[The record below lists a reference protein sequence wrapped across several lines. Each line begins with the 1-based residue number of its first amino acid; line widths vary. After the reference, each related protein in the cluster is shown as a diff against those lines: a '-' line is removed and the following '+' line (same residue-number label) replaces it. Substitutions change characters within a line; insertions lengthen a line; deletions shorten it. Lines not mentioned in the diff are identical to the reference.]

1 MSASKPSGSETPVA
15 PRRAKVGVLGLLDA
29 SAHTATPP
37 RLSRGR
43 DFFRT
48 RLWSPAPMLRPP
60 TQSFQDTVLAQAAEL
75 VAPSSSA
82 APPPALTGAAEEMN
96 EDSSLSSPLRKDSCL
111 SSPLPKAAR
120 TSAARPSGVN
130 APERAARATE
140 VSPAATPV
148 RRGLRSQ
155 GEVLTP
161 SPASPRAK
169 SPGKL
174 SPGKLISGGSVLARQ
189 KQSAEDKIGKFL
201 SLAGVSSPPRSRPS
215 AGLQSA
221 PSSPAVGKKRK
232 AEADTILLRSP
243 QTVTKSR
250 SARSRLSKS
259 PSPLALPPSSRSK
272 AKKGANAKGGE
283 HQTVVP
289 KSPSKVTKIVPH
301 DASILKSPYKGR
313 HHELRALALTTVP
326 IDQLGHKSYGRS
338 KRCRMKPL
346 ESWRN
351 ERVVYKREPGSQMPT
366 VSAVELNLSPRP
378 AQDPP
383 RSLGLI
389 AVQPPPPLHMKGEP
403 LRNLEF
409 IGVQNKSMTS
419 RVYALPFRKN
429 SPYTVGVEGVGIL
442 HLFEG
447 SLRYTSQEGFKDEG
461 LLHQGDTMLVHGKLV
476 VGPLG
481 TPNASLEGTLG
492 ARFRWVKMHNDTGR
506 RDAHDCAVEQ
516 PAIAD
521 IPA

>member
-15 PRRAKVGVLGLLDA
+15 PRRAKVGVLGLIDA
-29 SAHTATPP
+29 SADTASAP
-37 RLSRGR
+37 RLSQAGQ

-48 RLWSPAPMLRPP
+48 RLWSPAAMVRPP
-60 TQSFQDTVLAQAAEL
+60 TQSFQETVLAQAAEL

-82 APPPALTGAAEEMN
+82 APPPALTGTAEEVN
-96 EDSSLSSPLRKDSCL
+96 EESSL

-120 TSAARPSGVN
+120 ASAARPSGVN
-130 APERAARATE
+130 APERPARALE
-140 VSPAATPV
+140 VSPGATPV

-174 SPGKLISGGSVLARQ
+174 SPGKLISGASVLARQ

-201 SLAGVSSPPRSRPS
+201 SLAGVSSPPPSRPS
-215 AGLQSA
+215 V
-221 PSSPAVGKKRK
+221 PSSPAAGKKRK

-243 QTVTKSR
+243 QTATKSR
-250 SARSRLSKS
+250 STRSRLSKS

-272 AKKGANAKGGE
+272 ARKSANAKGG
-283 HQTVVP
+283 VVP
-289 KSPSKVTKIVPH
+289 KSPSKGTKIVPH
-301 DASILKSPYKGR
+301 DASVLKSPYKGR
-313 HHELRALALTTVP
+313 HHELRALALTTIP
-326 IDQLGHKSYGRS
+326 INQLGDKSSGRS

-346 ESWRN
+346 ETWRN

-366 VSAVELNLSPRP
+366 ISAVELNLSPRP

-389 AVQPPPPLHMKGEP
+389 AVQPPPPLQTKGEP
-403 LRNLEF
+403 LRNIEF
-409 IGVQNKSMTS
+409 IGVQNKSLTS
-419 RVYALPFRKN
+419 QVYALPFLR
-429 SPYTVGVEGVGIL
+429 SSAYTVALEGVGIL
-442 HLFEG
+442 HVFEG

-461 LLHQGDTMLVHGKLV
+461 LLHQGDTMLVHAKLV
-476 VGPLG
+476 VGPAG
-481 TPNASLEGTLG
+481 TANASTEGTLG
-492 ARFRWVKMHNDTGR
+492 ARFRWVKMHTDRGK
-506 RDAHDCAVEQ
+506 RDAHDCTEQ

>member
-1 MSASKPSGSETPVA
+1 MSASRPSGSETPVA
-15 PRRAKVGVLGLLDA
+15 PRRAKVGILGLIDA
-29 SAHTATPP
+29 STDTASAP
-37 RLSRGR
+37 RLSQAGQ

-48 RLWSPAPMLRPP
+48 RLWSPAPIVRPP

-82 APPPALTGAAEEMN
+82 APPPALTGAAEEVN
-96 EDSSLSSPLRKDSCL
+96 EDSSLSSPL
-111 SSPLPKAAR
+111 PKAAR
-120 TSAARPSGVN
+120 ALAARPSGVN
-130 APERAARATE
+130 APERPARATE

-201 SLAGVSSPPRSRPS
+201 SLAGVSSPPPSRPS
-215 AGLQSA
+215 I
-221 PSSPAVGKKRK
+221 PSSPAAARKRK
-232 AEADTILLRSP
+232 AETDTVLLRSP
-243 QTVTKSR
+243 QTAKKSR
-250 SARSRLSKS
+250 STRSRLSKS

-289 KSPSKVTKIVPH
+289 KSPSKGTKIVAH
-301 DASILKSPYKGR
+301 DANILKSPYKGR
-313 HHELRALALTTVP
+313 HHELRALALTTVS
-326 IDQLGHKSYGRS
+326 IDQLADRGAGRS
-338 KRCRMKPL
+338 KRCRMQPL
-346 ESWRN
+346 ETWRN
-351 ERVVYKREPGSQMPT
+351 ERVIYKREPGSQMPT
-366 VSAVELNLSPRP
+366 VSAVELNLSPRS

-389 AVQPPPPLHMKGEP
+389 AVQPPPPMQMKGEP

-409 IGVQNKSMTS
+409 IGVQNKSMS
-419 RVYALPFRKN
+419 SQVYALPFRRS
-429 SPYTVGVEGVGIL
+429 SPYTVAVEGVGIL
-442 HLFEG
+442 HVFEG

-461 LLHQGDTMLVHGKLV
+461 MLLQGDTMLVHGKLV
-476 VGPLG
+476 VGPAG
-481 TPNASLEGTLG
+481 TRNASTEGTLG
-492 ARFRWVKMHNDTGR
+492 ARFRWVKMHNDRGK
-506 RDAHDCAVEQ
+506 RDAHDSTVEQ